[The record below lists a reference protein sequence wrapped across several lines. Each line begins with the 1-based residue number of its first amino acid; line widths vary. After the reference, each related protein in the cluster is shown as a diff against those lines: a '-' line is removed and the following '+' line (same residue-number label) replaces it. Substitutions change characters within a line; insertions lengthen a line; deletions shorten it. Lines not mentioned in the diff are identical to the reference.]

1 MRTRAR
7 RIAVR
12 VSEEQYNKISRLTER
27 SFFTKEQVLRDIIL
41 GYPIQEN
48 RKPECMEFILKLRGI
63 ASTLNNIFRNYG
75 LSDLPIGKEMKQ
87 TADDELISFNPAV
100 ELAALK
106 ENEQKELIEAMD
118 YAQSVPSLSQ
128 AQRMKK
134 LSKEGKLSLEKM
146 QDILSEIKKGE
157 ISRVTF
163 TNEQLHRYF
172 PNNYTPEMMKRE
184 IVAILKIWMEQY
196 WDK

>member
-41 GYPIQEN
+41 GYPIQED

>member
-41 GYPIQEN
+41 GYPIQED

-118 YAQSVPSLSQ
+118 YAQSVPSLSGT
-128 AQRMKK
+128 KD
-134 LSKEGKLSLEKM
+134 EET
-146 QDILSEIKKGE
+146 E
-157 ISRVTF
+157 
-163 TNEQLHRYF
+163 
-172 PNNYTPEMMKRE
+172 
-184 IVAILKIWMEQY
+184 
-196 WDK
+196 

>member
-1 MRTRAR
+1 M
-7 RIAVR
+7 
-12 VSEEQYNKISRLTER
+12 
-27 SFFTKEQVLRDIIL
+27 
-41 GYPIQEN
+41 
-48 RKPECMEFILKLRGI
+48 
-63 ASTLNNIFRNYG
+63 
-75 LSDLPIGKEMKQ
+75 
-87 TADDELISFNPAV
+87 DDELISFNPAV

-118 YAQSVPSLSQ
+118 YAQSIPSLSQ

-134 LSKEGKLSLEKM
+134 LSKEGNLSLEKM
-146 QDILSEIKKGE
+146 QDILSEVKKGE

-172 PNNYTPEMMKRE
+172 PNSYTPEMMKCE
-184 IVAILKIWMEQY
+184 IIAILKIWMEQY